1 MFSPYLPQTIDVT
14 DSFLGNEIKLQA
26 VFKGQ
31 RNCANIFQ
39 FKDHLPFDFQAYILS
54 SVCSKKGSL
63 TFKIYIDRYIIYN
76 IYIYIYIYSVC
87 VCVKNAIF
95 PILVRQTIES

>member
-1 MFSPYLPQTIDVT
+1 MQSVYKFFSPYLPQTIDVT

-26 VFKGQ
+26 VLKGQ

-54 SVCSKKGSL
+54 SVCSKKGI
-63 TFKIYIDRYIIYN
+63 FDFQD
-76 IYIYIYIYSVC
+76 IYIYIYICIYIYIYRC
-87 VCVKNAIF
+87 LKDAIF
-95 PILVRQTIES
+95 PIFVRQTIES